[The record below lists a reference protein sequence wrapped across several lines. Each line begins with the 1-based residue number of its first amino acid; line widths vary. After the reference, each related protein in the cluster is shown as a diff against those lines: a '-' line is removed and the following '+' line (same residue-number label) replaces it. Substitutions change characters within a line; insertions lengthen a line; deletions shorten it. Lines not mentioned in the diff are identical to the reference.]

1 MRPDLRDRFCN
12 YLKHWSF
19 KKRICLFLIAFTLLL
34 AGCNSN
40 KVKVR
45 GKVIGLQGTVKLL
58 AEMPGQ
64 QGLVILAQ
72 QDVTD
77 GNIDLETEALQIPA
91 RVWVDVAGKNTLEF
105 ILDSKDQIWIQ
116 GKIKF
121 PDQIEVKGSGLDMEY
136 AKLKKMFKEKY
147 EGPIEPID
155 KAIKKIMEKPKR
167 SKEEEVLLGV
177 HQLQRQ
183 RYIRA
188 RAKYVKNLIEVNPTM
203 ELSLFLLQDELKD
216 SLDLQRE
223 LFKKLEIANKE
234 SNVYKTT
241 AEKLQ

>member
-1 MRPDLRDRFCN
+1 M
-12 YLKHWSF
+12 
-19 KKRICLFLIAFTLLL
+19 KRICLFLIAFTLLL

-105 ILDSKDQIWIQ
+105 MLDSKDQIWIQ

-234 SNVYKTT
+234 SNIYKTT

>member
-1 MRPDLRDRFCN
+1 M
-12 YLKHWSF
+12 
-19 KKRICLFLIAFTLLL
+19 KRICLFLIAFTLLL

-155 KAIKKIMEKPKR
+155 QSNQKDHGKTQKIERRR
-167 SKEEEVLLGV
+167 SIVGSSSV
-177 HQLQRQ
+177 
-183 RYIRA
+183 A
-188 RAKYVKNLIEVNPTM
+188 
-203 ELSLFLLQDELKD
+203 
-216 SLDLQRE
+216 
-223 LFKKLEIANKE
+223 
-234 SNVYKTT
+234 KTT
-241 AEKLQ
+241 LYPRSC

>member
-1 MRPDLRDRFCN
+1 M
-12 YLKHWSF
+12 
-19 KKRICLFLIAFTLLL
+19 KRICLFLIAFTLLL

-216 SLDLQRE
+216 RLDLQRE

>member
-1 MRPDLRDRFCN
+1 M
-12 YLKHWSF
+12 
-19 KKRICLFLIAFTLLL
+19 KRICLFLIAFTLLF

-45 GKVIGLQGTVKLL
+45 GKVTGLQGTVKLL

-234 SNVYKTT
+234 SNIYKTT

>member
-1 MRPDLRDRFCN
+1 M
-12 YLKHWSF
+12 
-19 KKRICLFLIAFTLLL
+19 KRICLFLIAFTLLL

-223 LFKKLEIANKE
+223 LFKKLEIANKD
-234 SNVYKTT
+234 SNIYKTT

>member
-1 MRPDLRDRFCN
+1 M
-12 YLKHWSF
+12 
-19 KKRICLFLIAFTLLL
+19 KRICLFLIAFTLLL

-188 RAKYVKNLIEVNPTM
+188 RSKYVKNLIEVNPTM

-234 SNVYKTT
+234 SNIYKTT

>member
-1 MRPDLRDRFCN
+1 M
-12 YLKHWSF
+12 
-19 KKRICLFLIAFTLLL
+19 KRICLFLIAFTLLL

-188 RAKYVKNLIEVNPTM
+188 RAKYVKTLIEVNPTM

>member
-1 MRPDLRDRFCN
+1 M
-12 YLKHWSF
+12 
-19 KKRICLFLIAFTLLL
+19 KRICLFLIAFTLLL

-91 RVWVDVAGKNTLEF
+91 RVWVDVAGKNTLAF

-147 EGPIEPID
+147 EGPIEPIE

-234 SNVYKTT
+234 SNIYKTT

>member
-1 MRPDLRDRFCN
+1 M
-12 YLKHWSF
+12 
-19 KKRICLFLIAFTLLL
+19 KRICLFLIAFTLLL

-223 LFKKLEIANKE
+223 LFKKLDIANKE
-234 SNVYKTT
+234 SNIYKTT

>member
-1 MRPDLRDRFCN
+1 M
-12 YLKHWSF
+12 
-19 KKRICLFLIAFTLLL
+19 KRICLFLIAFTLLL

-121 PDQIEVKGSGLDMEY
+121 PDQIEVIGSGLDMEY

-234 SNVYKTT
+234 SNIYKTT

>member
-1 MRPDLRDRFCN
+1 M
-12 YLKHWSF
+12 
-19 KKRICLFLIAFTLLL
+19 KRICLFLIAFTLLL

-188 RAKYVKNLIEVNPTM
+188 RAKHVKNLIEVNPTM

-223 LFKKLEIANKE
+223 LFKKLEIVNKE

>member
-1 MRPDLRDRFCN
+1 M
-12 YLKHWSF
+12 
-19 KKRICLFLIAFTLLL
+19 KRICLFLIAFTLLL

-77 GNIDLETEALQIPA
+77 GNIDLEPEALQIPA

-234 SNVYKTT
+234 SNIYKTT

>member
-1 MRPDLRDRFCN
+1 M
-12 YLKHWSF
+12 
-19 KKRICLFLIAFTLLL
+19 KRICLFLIAFTLLL

-105 ILDSKDQIWIQ
+105 ILDSKDQLWIQ

-234 SNVYKTT
+234 SNIYKTT

>member
-1 MRPDLRDRFCN
+1 M
-12 YLKHWSF
+12 
-19 KKRICLFLIAFTLLL
+19 KRICLFLIAFTLLL

-183 RYIRA
+183 RYFRA

-234 SNVYKTT
+234 SNIYKTT

>member
-1 MRPDLRDRFCN
+1 M
-12 YLKHWSF
+12 
-19 KKRICLFLIAFTLLL
+19 KRICLFLIAFTLLL

-188 RAKYVKNLIEVNPTM
+188 RAKYVKNLNEVNPTM

-216 SLDLQRE
+216 SPDLQRE

-234 SNVYKTT
+234 SNIYKTT

>member
-1 MRPDLRDRFCN
+1 M
-12 YLKHWSF
+12 
-19 KKRICLFLIAFTLLL
+19 KRICLFLIAFTLLL

-105 ILDSKDQIWIQ
+105 ILDSKDPIWIQ

-234 SNVYKTT
+234 SNIYKTT

>member
-1 MRPDLRDRFCN
+1 M
-12 YLKHWSF
+12 
-19 KKRICLFLIAFTLLL
+19 KRICLFLIAFTLLL

-183 RYIRA
+183 RYSRA

-234 SNVYKTT
+234 SNIYKTT

>member
-1 MRPDLRDRFCN
+1 M
-12 YLKHWSF
+12 
-19 KKRICLFLIAFTLLL
+19 KRICLFLIAFTLLL

-136 AKLKKMFKEKY
+136 AKWKKMFKEKY

-234 SNVYKTT
+234 SNIYKTT

>member
-1 MRPDLRDRFCN
+1 M
-12 YLKHWSF
+12 
-19 KKRICLFLIAFTLLL
+19 KRICLFLIAFTLLL

-45 GKVIGLQGTVKLL
+45 GKVIGLQGPVKLL

-188 RAKYVKNLIEVNPTM
+188 RAK
-203 ELSLFLLQDELKD
+203 
-216 SLDLQRE
+216 
-223 LFKKLEIANKE
+223 
-234 SNVYKTT
+234 
-241 AEKLQ
+241 

>member
-1 MRPDLRDRFCN
+1 M
-12 YLKHWSF
+12 
-19 KKRICLFLIAFTLLL
+19 KRICLFLIAFTLLL
-34 AGCNSN
+34 AGCNSD

-188 RAKYVKNLIEVNPTM
+188 RAKYVKNLIE
-203 ELSLFLLQDELKD
+203 LSLFLLQDELKD

-234 SNVYKTT
+234 SNIYKTT

>member
-1 MRPDLRDRFCN
+1 M
-12 YLKHWSF
+12 
-19 KKRICLFLIAFTLLL
+19 KRICLFLIAFTLLL

-188 RAKYVKNLIEVNPTM
+188 RAKYVKNLIEINPTM

-234 SNVYKTT
+234 SNIYKTT

>member
-1 MRPDLRDRFCN
+1 M
-12 YLKHWSF
+12 
-19 KKRICLFLIAFTLLL
+19 KRICLFLIAFTLLL

-234 SNVYKTT
+234 SNSYKTT

>member
-1 MRPDLRDRFCN
+1 M
-12 YLKHWSF
+12 
-19 KKRICLFLIAFTLLL
+19 KRICLFLIAFTLLL

-91 RVWVDVAGKNTLEF
+91 RVWVDVAGKNTLDF

-223 LFKKLEIANKE
+223 LIKKWEIANKE

>member
-1 MRPDLRDRFCN
+1 M
-12 YLKHWSF
+12 
-19 KKRICLFLIAFTLLL
+19 KRICLFLIAFTLLL

-64 QGLVILAQ
+64 QGLVLLAQ

-234 SNVYKTT
+234 SNIYKTT

>member
-1 MRPDLRDRFCN
+1 M
-12 YLKHWSF
+12 
-19 KKRICLFLIAFTLLL
+19 KRICLFLIAFTLLL

-116 GKIKF
+116 GTSQF

-234 SNVYKTT
+234 SNIYKTT

>member
-1 MRPDLRDRFCN
+1 M
-12 YLKHWSF
+12 
-19 KKRICLFLIAFTLLL
+19 KRICLFLIAFTLLL

-91 RVWVDVAGKNTLEF
+91 RVWMDVAGKNTLEF

-136 AKLKKMFKEKY
+136 VKLKKMFKEKY

>member
-1 MRPDLRDRFCN
+1 M
-12 YLKHWSF
+12 
-19 KKRICLFLIAFTLLL
+19 KRICLFLIAFTLLL

-216 SLDLQRE
+216 SLNLQRE

-234 SNVYKTT
+234 SNIYKTT

>member
-1 MRPDLRDRFCN
+1 M
-12 YLKHWSF
+12 
-19 KKRICLFLIAFTLLL
+19 KRICLFLIAFTLLL

-234 SNVYKTT
+234 SNIYKTT
-241 AEKLQ
+241 AENCIKVSLIMVLFSRFIT

>member
-1 MRPDLRDRFCN
+1 M
-12 YLKHWSF
+12 
-19 KKRICLFLIAFTLLL
+19 KRICLFLIAFTLLL

-121 PDQIEVKGSGLDMEY
+121 PDQIEVKGSGLDMEF

>member
-1 MRPDLRDRFCN
+1 M
-12 YLKHWSF
+12 
-19 KKRICLFLIAFTLLL
+19 KRICLFLIAFTLLL

-121 PDQIEVKGSGLDMEY
+121 PDQIELKGSGLDMEY

>member
-1 MRPDLRDRFCN
+1 M
-12 YLKHWSF
+12 
-19 KKRICLFLIAFTLLL
+19 KRICLFLIAFTLLL

-234 SNVYKTT
+234 SNIYKVL
-241 AEKLQ
+241 ESKLK

>member
-1 MRPDLRDRFCN
+1 M
-12 YLKHWSF
+12 
-19 KKRICLFLIAFTLLL
+19 KRICLFLIAFTLLL

-121 PDQIEVKGSGLDMEY
+121 PDQIEVKGSGLDMDY

>member
-1 MRPDLRDRFCN
+1 M
-12 YLKHWSF
+12 
-19 KKRICLFLIAFTLLL
+19 KRICLFLIAFTLLL

-223 LFKKLEIANKE
+223 LFKKLEMANKE
-234 SNVYKTT
+234 SNIYKTT

>member
-1 MRPDLRDRFCN
+1 M
-12 YLKHWSF
+12 
-19 KKRICLFLIAFTLLL
+19 KRICLFLIAFTLLL

-188 RAKYVKNLIEVNPTM
+188 RAKYVKNLTM

-234 SNVYKTT
+234 SNIYKTT

>member
-1 MRPDLRDRFCN
+1 M
-12 YLKHWSF
+12 
-19 KKRICLFLIAFTLLL
+19 KRICLFLIASTLLL

-234 SNVYKTT
+234 SNIYKTT

>member
-1 MRPDLRDRFCN
+1 M
-12 YLKHWSF
+12 
-19 KKRICLFLIAFTLLL
+19 KRICLFLIAFTLLL

-183 RYIRA
+183 RYIRS

-234 SNVYKTT
+234 SNIYKTT